1 MVQLTS
7 DSTGN
12 PPVTWSAAGDTVR
25 MPWTAEGGITD
36 TVVRPALAV
45 LFRMAVGTGADF
57 YVPHLLRRESHS
69 RAAPGWVWP
78 AFFCPA
84 GWAFYRKLWWSG
96 TAFALLP
103 VVGLAAFLAAG
114 EFLGDSEVVWWAA
127 LLSAVAIVP
136 GIAAALLAIPLLHRQ
151 VRRRVR
157 QAEAM
162 GERADRVATLLAGR
176 QPTSLLHGVLLGFAA
191 LAMWLA
197 VALPVLQGQRDDRA
211 VRARVVTSLAVVAPL
226 RQAIADSRAQSVPV
240 SRLLTQATLAPDAL
254 GAAGLEVVVVDPA
267 NGRLRL
273 TFAAAVAALAGKSL
287 VLAPVIDPDQRLR
300 WLCVPIDIPARLLPP
315 ECRRR

>member
-1 MVQLTS
+1 
-7 DSTGN
+7 
-12 PPVTWSAAGDTVR
+12 
-25 MPWTAEGGITD
+25 
-36 TVVRPALAV
+36 
-45 LFRMAVGTGADF
+45 MAVGAGADF
-57 YVPHLLRRESHS
+57 YVPHLLRRESHA

-103 VVGLAAFLAAG
+103 VLGLAAFVAAG
-114 EFLGDSEVVWWAA
+114 DYLGDSEAVWWAA
-127 LLSAVAIVP
+127 LVSAVAIVP
-136 GIAAALLAIPLLHRQ
+136 GIVAALLAIPLLHRH

-211 VRARVVTSLAVVAPL
+211 VRARVVTSMAAVAPL
-226 RQAIADSRAQSVPV
+226 RRAVADSREQSVPV
-240 SRLLTQATLAPDAL
+240 SSLLTQATLTPDAF
-254 GAAGLEVVVVDPA
+254 GAAGLEVVVLDPE

-273 TFAAAVAALAGKSL
+273 TFAAGLAPLAGKSL
-287 VLAPVIDPDQRLR
+287 VLAPVIDPEQRLR
-300 WLCVPIDIPARLLPP
+300 WLCVPIGIPSRLLPP
-315 ECRRR
+315 ECRHR